1 MRISKAVMITDQ
13 SQPPEAGARQ
23 VVYAHTGT
31 HTHTHTHTHTLM
43 HVDTHTWLILQQ
55 VTVHLHTRPG
65 CETRKSHSPFTL
77 LIPGGE
83 SRIYGTNA
91 IRKITLFINLHPD
104 YNIKP

>member
-23 VVYAHTGT
+23 VVYAHTG
-31 HTHTHTHTHTLM
+31 THTLM

-77 LIPGGE
+77 LSPGGE

-91 IRKITLFINLHPD
+91 IREITLFINLHPD